1 MRMSGLTYQERTVLD
16 SLNEF
21 NLKKCGIKNDSQ
33 SLWNVCWGYLN
44 NKFTTEL
51 IQEPDK
57 VIIDT
62 LREVNKEAPKIKTEE
77 NLDVKVDEMYTT
89 VAMSPLF

>member
-1 MRMSGLTYQERTVLD
+1 MRMSGLTQQEREVLD

-21 NLKKCGIKNDSQ
+21 NLKRCGIKNDSQ

-44 NKFTTEL
+44 NKFTIEL

-62 LREVNKEAPKIKTEE
+62 LREVNKEAPKIRAEE
-77 NLDVKVDEMYTT
+77 NLDVKVGEMYTT

>member
-1 MRMSGLTYQERTVLD
+1 MKMCELTEQEREALD
-16 SLNEF
+16 KLNEF

-44 NKFTTEL
+44 GKFTIKL
-51 IQEPDK
+51 VQEPDK

-62 LREVNKEAPKIKTEE
+62 LREVNKEAPKIIAEE
-77 NLDVKVDEMYTT
+77 KLDAKVDEMYTT
-89 VAMSPLF
+89 VAMNPLF

>member
-1 MRMSGLTYQERTVLD
+1 MCELTEQEREALD
-16 SLNEF
+16 KLNEF

-44 NKFTTEL
+44 SKFTIHL
-51 IQEPDK
+51 IDEPDK

-62 LREVNKEAPKIKTEE
+62 LREVNKEVPKIKAEE
-77 NLDVKVDEMYTT
+77 NINASVDEMYTS
-89 VAMSPLF
+89 VAMAPLF